1 MGKKAARQILC
12 GILAASVFTFNAFAI
27 STSAASAVLIEQ
39 ESGRVLYTQNAD
51 EERLIASI
59 TKIMTAVV
67 AIEHGDLRAEYTV
80 TWDDMAEGSS
90 MYLAPGDVL
99 TLEELLYG
107 LMLSSGN
114 DAALAVA
121 HCVAGEVDA
130 FVALMNEMAQ
140 RLAMSHSHFANPNG
154 LDAEGHYASAAD
166 MARLTAYALENQVF
180 RRIVSTASI
189 TIGER
194 YLTNHNKLLRLYDG
208 CLGVKTGYTQAA
220 GRTLVSAAQ
229 REGMTLICVT
239 LHDGD
244 DWNDH
249 MALLDF
255 GFASYHMETAVSAG
269 QVLASVLV
277 RGGTSKTVTLAAKE
291 NLRYPV
297 ADGERLTVEVCVPV
311 SVAAPVV
318 PGEVVGEA
326 VVRLDGEAVASVDLI
341 AAEPSA
347 MDGEG
352 EEGTGFWE
360 RLFSCRSYSDSFQFL
375 FHGGRPWRSASRK
388 FYPSTACAPAGRRRS
403 TSGPAV

>member
-1 MGKKAARQILC
+1 MGKSSATHSIC
-12 GILAASVFTFNAFAI
+12 VIFAASILTCQAFAV

-39 ESGRVLYTQNAD
+39 ESGRVLYAQSAD

-67 AIEHGDLRAEYTV
+67 AIERGDLRARYTV

-130 FVALMNEMAQ
+130 FVAMMNETAE
-140 RLAMSHSHFANPNG
+140 RLGMTHSHFANPNG

-194 YLTNHNKLLRLYDG
+194 YLANHNKLLRLYDG

-229 REGMTLICVT
+229 REGMTLVCVT
-239 LHDGD
+239 LNDRD

-249 MALLDF
+249 MALLDY
-255 GFASYHMETAVSAG
+255 GFANYRMETAVSAG
-269 QVLASVLV
+269 QTLASVLV
-277 RGGTSKTVTLAAKE
+277 RGGSSKTVALAADRE
-291 NLRYPV
+291 LRYPV
-297 ADGERLTVEVCVPV
+297 SGEERLTVKVHVPV
-311 SVAAPVV
+311 SVPAPVV
-318 PGEVVGEA
+318 PGQRIGEA
-326 VVRLDGEAVASVDLI
+326 VAYLDDEAVASVDLI
-341 AAEPSA
+341 AAAPSA
-347 MDGEG
+347 AVEPG
-352 EEGTGFWE
+352 EERSFWGK
-360 RLFSCRSYSDSFQFL
+360 LFS
-375 FHGGRPWRSASRK
+375 
-388 FYPSTACAPAGRRRS
+388 
-403 TSGPAV
+403 